1 MKKLGFV
8 IPWFG
13 EKIPGGAEMELRG
26 LTGAYGGCRN
36 RAGDPGHLRKGIYR
50 RLECEPLQR
59 RTHRGTGHPGAP
71 FPGEKAGYRRI

>member
-26 LTGAYGGCRN
+26 LTA
-36 RAGDPGHLRKGIYR
+36 HM
-50 RLECEPLQR
+50 
-59 RTHRGTGHPGAP
+59 AP

>member
-26 LTGAYGGCRN
+26 LTAHMRGCR
-36 RAGDPGHLRKGIYR
+36 RSSWRSWPPA
-50 RLECEPLQR
+50 
-59 RTHRGTGHPGAP
+59 
-71 FPGEKAGYRRI
+71 